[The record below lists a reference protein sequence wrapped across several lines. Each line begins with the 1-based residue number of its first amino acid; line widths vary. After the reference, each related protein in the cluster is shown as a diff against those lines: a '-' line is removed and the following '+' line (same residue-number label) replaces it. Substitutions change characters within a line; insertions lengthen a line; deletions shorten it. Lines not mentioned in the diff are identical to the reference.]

1 MIFFFNN
8 TNQHRSL
15 LHPDSEYPP
24 APTLIP
30 TTLSKPVDLGGVTYR
45 VVEKRLDWTGALHL
59 CESLNGSLASVKT
72 PFEQAHL
79 TLLIN
84 SLHRPAWISLY
95 NYGVSSSVFGAAQVS
110 LWGETADLLGG
121 SFLLRVAALLGW
133 EKTRWLIPTGK
144 MTSPKRW
151 AGAAT

>member
-1 MIFFFNN
+1 MLSFFFI
-8 TNQHRSL
+8 TTPCYDIIQ
-15 LHPDSEYPP
+15 PDTEYPP
-24 APTLIP
+24 APPLIP

-59 CESLNGSLASVKT
+59 CESLNGSLASVRT

-95 NYGVSSSVFGAAQVS
+95 NYGVSSSF
-110 LWGETADLLGG
+110 
-121 SFLLRVAALLGW
+121 F
-133 EKTRWLIPTGK
+133 
-144 MTSPKRW
+144 
-151 AGAAT
+151 AATQPPLRR

>member
-1 MIFFFNN
+1 MHNLFLIHSITS
-8 TNQHRSL
+8 TNILSW

-30 TTLSKPVDLGGVTYR
+30 ATLSKPVELGGVTYR

-59 CESLNGSLASVKT
+59 CESLNGSLASVRS

-95 NYGVSSSVFGAAQVS
+95 NYGVSSSIFAASQAS
-110 LWGETADLLGG
+110 WWG
-121 SFLLRVAALLGW
+121 
-133 EKTRWLIPTGK
+133 
-144 MTSPKRW
+144 
-151 AGAAT
+151 